1 MSIVHLFAVKERKKK
16 RITFVLFE
24 RQSFVDNIMGN
35 RKSSSSSMMSIA
47 AITSKLSQQN
57 VNPSESDEQ
66 KNKWNLTERDTAFL
80 ISQTGKYK
88 Y

>member
-1 MSIVHLFAVKERKKK
+1 
-16 RITFVLFE
+16 
-24 RQSFVDNIMGN
+24 MGN